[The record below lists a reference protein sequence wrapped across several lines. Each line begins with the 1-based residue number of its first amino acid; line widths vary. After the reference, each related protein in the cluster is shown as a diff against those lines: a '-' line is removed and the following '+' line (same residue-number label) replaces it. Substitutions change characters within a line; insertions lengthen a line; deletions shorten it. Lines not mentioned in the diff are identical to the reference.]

1 MVRKVLVMTPSFEF
15 FDVAS
20 SRRAYFSAADQE
32 RAGYMAE
39 ITNGVGFR
47 PAAYDNGVEYS
58 AETESPRHV
67 TIGMS

>member
-1 MVRKVLVMTPSFEF
+1 MTPSFEF

-39 ITNGVGFR
+39 LTHGTGFN
-47 PAAYDNGVEYS
+47 PASYDNGVELG
-58 AETESPRHV
+58 AESSSPRHV

>member
-1 MVRKVLVMTPSFEF
+1 MTPSFEF
-15 FDVAS
+15 FDVAT

-39 ITNGVGFR
+39 ITHGSGFK
-47 PAAYDNGVEYS
+47 PAIYDTGLELG
-58 AETESPRHV
+58 AESESPRHA

>member
-1 MVRKVLVMTPSFEF
+1 MTPSLEF

-39 ITNGVGFR
+39 ITHGSGFK
-47 PAAYDNGVEYS
+47 PAPYDNGVELRADS
-58 AETESPRHV
+58 ASPRLV
-67 TIGMS
+67 TVGMS

>member
-1 MVRKVLVMTPSFEF
+1 MTPSFEF

-39 ITNGVGFR
+39 ITGGTGFR
-47 PAAYDNGVEYS
+47 FAGYDNGVDLGAQS
-58 AETESPRHV
+58 DTPRHV
-67 TIGMS
+67 VVGIS

>member
-1 MVRKVLVMTPSFEF
+1 MVPSFEF

-39 ITNGVGFR
+39 ITHGSSF
-47 PAAYDNGVEYS
+47 AAVPYDNGVELS
-58 AETESPRHV
+58 AEATSPRHA